1 VQSFLPRDVKKA
13 LALLEADP
21 ARERRV
27 SELAAASG
35 VASRT
40 LQKHFRFLGR
50 TPLKA
55 QCGLRMERARR
66 DCCVARPRPV

>member
-1 VQSFLPRDVKKA
+1 VKKA

-40 LQKHFRFLGR
+40 WQKHFRRFLGR
-50 TPLKA
+50 TPLKV
-55 QCGLRMERARR
+55 QYGLRMERARR
-66 DCCVARPRPV
+66 DCCVARPRPA